1 VSIVGGLQ
9 LFTEP
14 VLFNNGFT
22 MLGGSLREAQTL
34 TMYMWENSIDLT
46 QNAGYGAA
54 VSWSLFILILLAA
67 GANFL
72 LVRRSVK

>member
-1 VSIVGGLQ
+1 
-9 LFTEP
+9 
-14 VLFNNGFT
+14 
-22 MLGGSLREAQTL
+22 
-34 TMYMWENSIDLT
+34 MYMWENSIDLT